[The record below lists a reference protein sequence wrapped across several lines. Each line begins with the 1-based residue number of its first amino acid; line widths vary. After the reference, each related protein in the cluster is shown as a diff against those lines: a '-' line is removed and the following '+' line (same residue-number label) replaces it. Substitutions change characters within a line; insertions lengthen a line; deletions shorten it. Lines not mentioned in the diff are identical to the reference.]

1 MSHMISAIFVSIK
14 YHNEPFMKGVTRVKD
29 SEIKKMEKSDSQALV
44 YTASNYRLAEA
55 RREEEVK
62 KGFHKAAH

>member
-1 MSHMISAIFVSIK
+1 
-14 YHNEPFMKGVTRVKD
+14 MKGVTRVKE

>member
-1 MSHMISAIFVSIK
+1 MT
-14 YHNEPFMKGVTRVKD
+14 E

-62 KGFHKAAH
+62 KGFIKQLIDESLDRIFCLI